1 MTRKWHIVNDQSNV
15 NFYAGNEIIFNRKK
29 KKKKS
34 NPCRYNNA
42 SILVRDGI
50 TVLAAS
56 VSQVAFKN

>member
-1 MTRKWHIVNDQSNV
+1 MQEMKLSLTKNKIKKKK
-15 NFYAGNEIIFNRKK
+15 KK

>member
-1 MTRKWHIVNDQSNV
+1 MQEMKLSLT
-15 NFYAGNEIIFNRKK
+15 EKK

-34 NPCRYNNA
+34 NPCRYNDA